1 MYPSKEYA
9 TLTIVDLHSS
19 IVPPTMDA
27 NSFELKP
34 SLLSMVQE
42 N

>member
-9 TLTIVDLHSS
+9 TLTVADLHSS
-19 IVPPTMDA
+19 IPPTMDA
-27 NSFELKP
+27 NNFELKL